1 MPRHGSKFANQGSGE
16 RSMSEL
22 DIPDMCAHL
31 DRLKRLCDRLE
42 KAQSDEG
49 RYREIAAQIRAET
62 DALHATI
69 CKPMPL
75 AARSGDRN
83 LRFPLTQD

>member
-1 MPRHGSKFANQGSGE
+1 
-16 RSMSEL
+16 MSQL

-42 KAQSDEG
+42 KAQTDEK
-49 RYREIAAQIRAET
+49 RYRELANQIRVEA

-69 CKPMPL
+69 CKPFSTGAL
-75 AARSGDRN
+75 SEGVRV
-83 LRFPLTQD
+83 

>member
-1 MPRHGSKFANQGSGE
+1 MA
-16 RSMSEL
+16 EL

-31 DRLKRLCDRLE
+31 DRLKGLCDRLE
-42 KAQSDEG
+42 EAQSDQV

-69 CKPMPL
+69 CRPIPPQLRQGSNVPL
-75 AARSGDRN
+75 SRD
-83 LRFPLTQD
+83 

>member
-1 MPRHGSKFANQGSGE
+1 
-16 RSMSEL
+16 MSPL

-42 KAQSDEG
+42 KAQADEK
-49 RYREIAAQIRAET
+49 RYRQLVTQIRAET

-69 CKPMPL
+69 CRPFSADVSRESVRM
-75 AARSGDRN
+75 
-83 LRFPLTQD
+83 